1 MSAFVE
7 ETGDSRHS
15 LTEELK
21 ASRAFKE
28 ACLLS
33 WISGC
38 ATAQLLTSWEKGE
51 SFLERL
57 TREKRTFARGNTLHH
72 GSMSTPRANVI
83 MGKMLNKVFVNN
95 LLYRLNKS
103 VVNW

>member
-15 LTEELK
+15 LTEELE

-38 ATAQLLTSWEKGE
+38 AAAQLLTSWEKGE
-51 SFLERL
+51 SFLVI
-57 TREKRTFARGNTLHH
+57 TREERTFARGDTLHH
-72 GSMSTPRANVI
+72 GSMSAPRANVI
-83 MGKMLNKVFVNN
+83 IGKMLIKVFVNN

-103 VVNW
+103 VGNW